1 MNLSFSDWQ
10 SPNSVNE
17 SSSLP
22 VFGAQPMFR
31 NNKDYQ
37 LAGYRTMQDT
47 TYPDGYLGTMSSNRR
62 QDKTLGTL
70 SRKNARQY
78 SRGVH
83 KGERVNP
90 GDYVWP
96 EEFNLW
102 TGVAYQDA
110 GVKFAPPGAMPVVLT
125 NDGKVGPRGI
135 PRTLYADNQEYI
147 DLERRAGLKS
157 LQPSWR

>member
-1 MNLSFSDWQ
+1 
-10 SPNSVNE
+10 
-17 SSSLP
+17 
-22 VFGAQPMFR
+22 
-31 NNKDYQ
+31 
-37 LAGYRTMQDT
+37 MQDT

-96 EEFNLW
+96 NEFNLW
-102 TGVAYQDA
+102 TGISYQDA
-110 GVKFAPPGAMPVVLT
+110 KKKFAPPGAMPVVLT

-135 PRTLYADNQEYI
+135 PRTLYAENQEYI
-147 DLERRAGLKS
+147 DLERRAGLKT
-157 LQPSWR
+157 LKPTWR